1 MTQKCDNCAAPMTFT
16 DNHNGTGFFKC
27 SYCGNILNVRTQQQ
41 QSQPQSILDKVFSFA
56 RGVIPN
62 NNEELSRLHAE
73 RDKLMAIINDPSST
87 KDAIKFAKKQL
98 RQITYEINIR

>member
-1 MTQKCDNCAAPMTFT
+1 MTQKCANCAATMTFV
-16 DNHNGTGFFKC
+16 DNQDGTGFFSC
-27 SYCGNILNVRTQQQ
+27 PYCGNILNIRTQQ
-41 QSQPQSILDKVFSFA
+41 QPQSILNKALSFA
-56 RGVIPN
+56 SKIIPN
-62 NNEELSRLHAE
+62 KNEELSRLHAE